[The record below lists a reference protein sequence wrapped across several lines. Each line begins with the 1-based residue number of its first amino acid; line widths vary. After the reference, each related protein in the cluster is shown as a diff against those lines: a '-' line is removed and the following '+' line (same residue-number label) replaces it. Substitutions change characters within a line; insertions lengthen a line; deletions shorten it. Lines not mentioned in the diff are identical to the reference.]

1 MHDLHAALIAL
12 QEIDAEIDRAEAVVA
27 SFTPKLQELNQPIDA
42 AERDMETASA
52 KLDDLRAEVKRL
64 DGNAQQKRERLQ
76 SYQDRLAKARTS
88 REEAALRAEIDLVRK
103 ALEADQVDL
112 KQTSEQATRA
122 DLKLD
127 DIMRNADK
135 VRADTAPQRDELLAA
150 RSQAEELV
158 KQLRDRREN
167 QAIRLDPQS
176 RRLYERLRSGR
187 SHVVLAPLTE
197 EGACGACFN
206 ILPVQEQA
214 VVRQAKA
221 LHRCEACGV
230 ILYAA

>member
-27 SFTPKLQELNQPIDA
+27 SFAPKLQELNQPIEA
-42 AERDMETASA
+42 AERDMETAGA
-52 KLDDLRAEVKRL
+52 KLDDLRAQVQRL
-64 DGNAQQKRERLQ
+64 ETNAQQKRERLQ
-76 SYQDRLAKARTS
+76 SYEDRLAKARTS

-103 ALEADQVDL
+103 ALEADQVDI
-112 KQTSEQATRA
+112 KQISEQATRA

-135 VRADTAPQRDELLAA
+135 LRVDTAPQRDELLLA
-150 RSQAEELV
+150 RSQAEEMV
-158 KQLRDRREN
+158 RQLRDRREN

-187 SHVVLAPLTE
+187 SRTVLAPLTA